1 MIFLFPRWDM
11 LIPWRVRDL
20 LSNNFVWNL
29 QLLWVAGLPRNRSG
43 EWFPAA
49 SNFHPKNKSK
59 KTKHTHR
66 ETHQSMKIRQKTTTS
81 LFIPR
86 NLFYFGWEVSKLR
99 ISNPLYCPSTPDPS
113 SWTHDFCITL
123 GLVHVEV
130 GLGNT
135 CRSGS
140 GHWWPCR
147 QGGGWW
153 MMCYR
158 QAVRVD
164 GYGLL

>member
-59 KTKHTHR
+59 KTKHTHKKR
-66 ETHQSMKIRQKTTTS
+66 TNQWKSDRKQPLHYLYPEIC
-81 LFIPR
+81 FI
-86 NLFYFGWEVSKLR
+86 LVGKCLKLR
-99 ISNPLYCPSTPDPS
+99 ISNPLYCPQHPTRGPTIFVSQSDWSTLR
-113 SWTHDFCITL
+113 L
-123 GLVHVEV
+123 GLVTHASAVADIGDRAGKV
-130 GLGNT
+130 G
-135 CRSGS
+135 
-140 GHWWPCR
+140 
-147 QGGGWW
+147 
-153 MMCYR
+153 
-158 QAVRVD
+158 VD
-164 GYGLL
+164 GWCVTDKQ